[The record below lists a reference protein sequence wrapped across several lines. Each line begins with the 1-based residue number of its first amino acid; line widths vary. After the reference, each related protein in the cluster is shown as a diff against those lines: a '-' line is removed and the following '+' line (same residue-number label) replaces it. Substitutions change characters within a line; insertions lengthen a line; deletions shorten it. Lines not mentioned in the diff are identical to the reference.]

1 VSEETSERRWR
12 RRGTMLLLLAF
23 GAFLVYR
30 YVLPERTAR
39 LTVSLTAGDPL
50 GRRHHLAEALKLEL
64 NERKVDV
71 KLLPTAGSEDAINA
85 VAAGKIQLALVQG
98 GLPEQKGVR
107 QVSALVLEPLHLL
120 VRPELL
126 GPGLGQL
133 RGKDLNLSTP
143 GSGTRELA
151 HELLT
156 FAGMKA
162 AIDYTEL
169 NHSYAELEAMPAA
182 KLPDGIFLVSSL
194 PSRVATFL
202 IEERGY
208 RLQPIPLGPAL
219 ALRDAAVHD
228 GVIPAYAYS
237 VDPAVPPSELHTPAT
252 YLLLVAHEKVSEEAV
267 TRFLEAIFQGEFAR
281 HAQLQR
287 LSPTLLTHPP
297 ALPLHPGTREF
308 LRRNDPLITAEAIDN
323 LESLRSFFVSL
334 AVAFFLLWRW
344 QRQRSQ
350 RGFEEYIAEV
360 SRLEAQ
366 ALSIDSRYAID
377 LNAILAIRQRLS
389 ELKIEAMD
397 KFAAGEL
404 RGEELMA
411 SFLTHV
417 SDLRH
422 YLNDMILHER
432 TRLEKAARRSEDD
445 ADEVLERLWGRATK
459 DREGDS
465 VSH

>member
-1 VSEETSERRWR
+1 MHEAPFIPKTHEELARQPTVFAPDMLADQRVFVSGGGSGIGRATAW
-12 RRGTMLLLLAF
+12 LA
-23 GAFLVYR
+23 
-30 YVLPERTAR
+30 AR
-39 LTVSLTAGDPL
+39 LGARVVIGGRKEAKLAG
-50 GRRHHLAEALKLEL
+50 
-64 NERKVDV
+64 VV
-71 KLLPTAGSEDAINA
+71 DAINA
-85 VAAGKIQLALVQG
+85 HLGEARASYEVLDIRDREAVDGAFARIAEDPGPLDILVNSAG
-98 GLPEQKGVR
+98 
-107 QVSALVLEPLHLL
+107 
-120 VRPELL
+120 
-126 GPGLGQL
+126 GQF
-133 RGKDLNLSTP
+133 P
-143 GSGTRELA
+143 Q
-151 HELLT
+151 
-156 FAGMKA
+156 A

-182 KLPDGIFLVSSL
+182 ELPDGIFVVSSL
-194 PSRVATFL
+194 PSQVATFL

-252 YLLLVAHEKVSEEAV
+252 YLLLVAHQSVSEEVV

-281 HAQLQR
+281 RAQLQR
-287 LSPTLLTHPP
+287 LSPELLTQPP
-297 ALPLHPGTREF
+297 ALPLHTGTREY

-334 AVAFFLLWRW
+334 AVALFLLWRW

-350 RGFEEYIAEV
+350 RGFEEYITEV

-377 LNAILAIRQRLS
+377 LNAILGIRQRLS
-389 ELKIEAMD
+389 EIKIEAMD

-432 TRLEKAARRSEDD
+432 TRLEKAARRSDDD
-445 ADEVLERLWGRATK
+445 AEEVLERLWGRATR
-459 DREGDS
+459 DRKGDS